1 MKILVLFLVVL
12 MVIMSFTSCMEAAG
26 GRRAMNIGGI
36 YGEEQRHH
44 VARGRAVEGRRNMVE
59 EKVSSTDKE
68 IDNHHNIPRQKY
80 DDWGGN
86 SPDNGDS
93 NDDGSG

>member
-1 MKILVLFLVVL
+1 
-12 MVIMSFTSCMEAAG
+12 MVMTTSFMAAAAG
-26 GRRAMNIGGI
+26 ARRAMNIVGI

-44 VARGRAVEGRRNMVE
+44 VARGRAVEGRRNTVE
-59 EKVSSTDKE
+59 EEEVSSTDKE